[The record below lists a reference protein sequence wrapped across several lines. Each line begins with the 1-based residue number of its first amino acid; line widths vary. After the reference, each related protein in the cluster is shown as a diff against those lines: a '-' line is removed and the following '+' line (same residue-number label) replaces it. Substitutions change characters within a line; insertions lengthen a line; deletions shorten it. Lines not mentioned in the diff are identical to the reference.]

1 VLAEPVVGLDHLAS
15 GDGDRPARPQL
26 DREEAPDGFGV
37 EQRVAPGQRNVGC
50 EYGVWQRA
58 PSLPPARWSDDWR
71 VRLTRQSQRAFAP
84 DAS

>member
-1 VLAEPVVGLDHLAS
+1 MLAEPVVGLDHLAS
-15 GDGDRPARPQL
+15 GDGNRPARPQL

-58 PSLPPARWSDDWR
+58 PSLPPRS
-71 VRLTRQSQRAFAP
+71 VE
-84 DAS
+84 